1 MINMSEMG
9 TKQAQQSF
17 TDNTNRQMTVGK
29 IDCTVY
35 PEKTFDVHLR
45 EQVKYVLHENDIN
58 QEIR

>member
-1 MINMSEMG
+1 MG